1 MVDGKLFYSE
11 GDQAWTKLRLKK
23 EVLHEFPQLKN
34 KRISFK
40 YRMIIPRS
48 PDKIEEFM
56 EEFSKSSNMIPVLLF
71 FSKSEVEE

>member
-1 MVDGKLFYSE
+1 
-11 GDQAWTKLRLKK
+11 
-23 EVLHEFPQLKN
+23 
-34 KRISFK
+34 
-40 YRMIIPRS
+40 MIIPRS